1 MTTRLSVIILTWN
14 QRDVLH
20 RCLCSLMPA
29 IEGISHEVIVVDNG
43 SSDGSLQMLEQ
54 SFPEVTVIAN
64 AENRGVAA
72 ARNQGITASTGRYI
86 LILDNDTVVNA
97 EAIEGMLTY
106 LEQNPQAGI
115 VACRLLNEDHT
126 VQNSMKPYPG
136 LIQKMRNVLR
146 LTTSTTR
153 FRTDEHGVIYPTY
166 VIGACQMFPRLLID
180 TIGLL
185 DDNIFYGPEDAD
197 FCLRATQAGYKV
209 CYLPH
214 ICIEHLH
221 RRITSHNL
229 LSPMARRHA
238 RALLYFYRKHHRWL
252 Y

>member
-1 MTTRLSVIILTWN
+1 
-14 QRDVLH
+14 
-20 RCLCSLMPA
+20 
-29 IEGISHEVIVVDNG
+29 
-43 SSDGSLQMLEQ
+43 
-54 SFPEVTVIAN
+54 
-64 AENRGVAA
+64 
-72 ARNQGITASTGRYI
+72 
-86 LILDNDTVVNA
+86 
-97 EAIEGMLTY
+97 MLTY

-115 VACRLLNEDHT
+115 VACRLLNDDHT

-146 LTTSTTR
+146 LAPSNPR

-166 VIGACQMFPRLLID
+166 VIGACQMFPRLLTD

-197 FCLRATQAGYKV
+197 FCLRATQAGFKV

-214 ICIEHLH
+214 ISIEHLH